1 MRKRNLIL
9 LLLLLQCLQYAY
21 AQQNNTERYPDAQ
34 PSWYLGARGGY
45 IFKNQTLAENPL
57 YYFNSGYFAELNG
70 GWRQKAFSWELALG
84 TLNVQRNKASME
96 FNPAAA
102 DILNGLSNKAV
113 FKNALDAG
121 EADGQ
126 YYQMPATTRTLTLSK
141 NYRNFYALTGP
152 NIWLGKR
159 RLQVNVYAQAG
170 AALQRFG
177 YYYVKGNGA
186 SANTFTYNYNTPTN
200 PPVTVGKA
208 NVSIDGNYTQYA
220 MSKAF
225 YDDYTASGAN
235 DPDKVKEKSTVQFIA
250 RGGAGINYFVS
261 PRVSINAGADYW
273 HIPSPAT
280 KSVQAF
286 DGNATGTV
294 LMNGNATPVAF
305 SDKTS
310 YSKDITGPKPLRFI
324 SASLGVRIWLGRS
337 QPTAAPTLPPP
348 AVVPAPPVIVRKNI
362 IIKVT
367 DQPTGQPLKDVAVK
381 IINEGSR
388 EAFTA
393 VTDANGLIPAYAN
406 VRAGRYRVIGEK
418 NGVSTTEAIITD
430 ADFRTRNTTII
441 KELQHNDARFT
452 LEGKTINKQTKNLL
466 PFIQTMLTNENKASV
481 QQKTSDTNAAFVY
494 LLDPNTD
501 YTISAQHKGY
511 FSNKEKI
518 TTKGLNRNKVMYVD
532 LELDV
537 MEFKQGA
544 SIVLKDIFYDFNK
557 ADIRPDAALVL
568 DNLVKALKENATI
581 RIELSSHTDS
591 RGSDSYNLKLSQK
604 RAEAAVKYLVSKGIQ
619 GNRLRA
625 KGYGETKLVNYCAD
639 GISCTEEQ
647 HQQNRR
653 TEIRVLE

>member
-1 MRKRNLIL
+1 MRKRNLAL
-9 LLLLLQCLQYAY
+9 LLLLLLCLQYTY
-21 AQQNNTERYPDAQ
+21 AQQNNTMSYPGAQ

-45 IFKNQTLAENPL
+45 VFKNNTLAENPL
-57 YYFNSGYFAELNG
+57 YYFSSGYFAELNG
-70 GWRQKAFSWELALG
+70 GWRHKAFSWELGVG
-84 TLNVQRNKASME
+84 TLNMQRNKDAMA
-96 FNPAAA
+96 FNAAA
-102 DILNGLSNKAV
+102 TDILNGLSNKAV

-121 EADGQ
+121 EANGQ
-126 YYQMPATTRTLTLSK
+126 YYQLPSNTQTLTLSK

-152 NIWLGKR
+152 NLWLGKR
-159 RLQVNVYAQAG
+159 RLQVNIYAQAG

-177 YYYVKGNGA
+177 YYHVKGNGT
-186 SANTFTYNYNTPTN
+186 SANTFTYSYNTPTN

-208 NVSIDGNYTQYA
+208 NVSVNGNYEQYA
-220 MSKAF
+220 MSMAF
-225 YDDYTASGAN
+225 YNDYIASGAN

-273 HIPSPAT
+273 HTPSPAT
-280 KSVQAF
+280 KGAQSFNGTAS
-286 DGNATGTV
+286 GTV
-294 LMNGNATPVAF
+294 LMSGNSTPVAF
-305 SDKTS
+305 DDKTS
-310 YSKDITGPKPLRFI
+310 YSKDITGEKPLRFI
-324 SASLGVRIWLGRS
+324 SASLGVKIWLGRS
-337 QPTAAPTLPPP
+337 KPAAAPVLPPP
-348 AVVPAPPVIVRKNI
+348 AVIPAPPVAVRKNI

-367 DQPTGQPLKDVAVK
+367 DQPTGQPLKEVAVK
-381 IINEGSR
+381 IIKEGSH

-393 VTDANGLIPAYAN
+393 VTDAGGVIPAYTN
-406 VRAGRYRVIGEK
+406 VPAGRYRVVGEK
-418 NGVSTTEAIITD
+418 NGVSTTEAVITE

-441 KELQHNDARFT
+441 KELQHNDTRFT

-466 PFIQTMLTNENKASV
+466 PFIQTMLTNEGRAAV
-481 QQKTSDTNAAFVY
+481 QQKTSDANAAFVY

-501 YTISAQHKGY
+501 YTLSAQHKGY
-511 FSNKEKI
+511 FSNREKV
-518 TTKGLNRNKVMYVD
+518 TTKGLDRSKVMYVD

-568 DNLVKALKENATI
+568 DNLVKALKENPAI

-604 RAEAAVKYLVSKGIQ
+604 RAEAAVKYLVSKGIA